1 MRNLILPLIKKA
13 LARVGWDGY
22 EPAQHYM
29 RGPGPK
35 ARERAAA
42 GQDDTFDPKLQDGEH
57 DPAGLAAMDRSL
69 GSGRK

>member
-1 MRNLILPLIKKA
+1 MRSLILPLIKKA

-22 EPAQHYM
+22 EPAHHYM

-42 GQDDTFDPKLQDGEH
+42 AQDDKSDPKSQDGER
-57 DPAGLAAMDRSL
+57 DPAVLEAMDRSR
-69 GSGRK
+69 GSGRR